1 MASKE
6 SPGPWGELGRY
17 PRREE
22 ARQHRRRAEEEAR
35 ASYNTRLEARKTNR
49 SERDR
54 TSVNLCIEKDER
66 KRSNIEEIK
75 TTIVSSLGDRNP
87 TLREE
92 DISTSKDQDHGVKE
106 EEEEVKEEEAKEEEV
121 RDKKINKAVKKISNT
136 YSIELAQQIA
146 VEEDNLRKMAE
157 IPPRSCATLSVSFT
171 PRQFSNPARESKK
184 AEEEQWLRKQARA
197 KDRKQQLQE
206 ELQLDHD
213 EILQKCGHFFRLGD
227 LDSAEE
233 ILNHGLEL
241 FPASSQLINNR

>member
-1 MASKE
+1 M
-6 SPGPWGELGRY
+6 WGELGRY
-17 PRREE
+17 PRRAE
-22 ARQHRRRAEEEAR
+22 AMQHRRLAEEEAR

-87 TLREE
+87 TIKEK
-92 DISTSKDQDHGVKE
+92 DISTSTDQDHGVKE
-106 EEEEVKEEEAKEEEV
+106 EEDNEEEEAKEEEV
-121 RDKKINKAVKKISNT
+121 RDKKINNAVKKISNT

-157 IPPRSCATLSVSFT
+157 IPPRSCATLNVSFT
-171 PRQFSNPARESKK
+171 PRQFSNPARESKR
-184 AEEEQWLRKQARA
+184 AEEEQWMRKQARA
-197 KDRKQQLQE
+197 RDRKQQLQE